1 MAEEVRLAN
10 LAERQR
16 AAEVLTG
23 MMVDASARARRR
35 CPVSY
40 RAFHDLR
47 ELWQWIC
54 REYPA

>member
-1 MAEEVRLAN
+1 MSEEVRMAN
-10 LAERQR
+10 QAERHR

-23 MMVDASARARRR
+23 MMVYAGACARRR

-54 REYPA
+54 REYPV